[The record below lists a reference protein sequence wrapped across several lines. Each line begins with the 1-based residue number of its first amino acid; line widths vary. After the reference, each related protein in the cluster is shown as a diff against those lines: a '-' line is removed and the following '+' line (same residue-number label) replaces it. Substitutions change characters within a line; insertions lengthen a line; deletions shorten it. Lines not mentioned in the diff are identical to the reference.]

1 MKKTALVLGAT
12 GVSGRALISYLDRQS
27 DWDVIAVSRK
37 PPYFETRSRFVSVDL
52 MDPASCEAG
61 LSSLH
66 EVTHVFY
73 MAYVDSPVIA
83 ETRAPNARMF
93 ANCLPVIERAA
104 SDLQH
109 VCLLQGTK
117 YYGQYLGPFKTPAKE
132 TDPRISVPHFYYDQ
146 QDLLEETRAG
156 KSWSWS
162 AARPHVI
169 CGFALGN
176 PLNLISTIA
185 VYATLQRE
193 MGLPLTFPGK
203 PGAFT
208 SIYQATDAD
217 LLARAMVWMST
228 TPACADQAFNITNG
242 DFFRYQHLWP
252 RFAAHFGLPAG
263 GVETVDLTRAMA
275 GKEAL
280 WDRIVARHELQQHP
294 LSRLVSWSFA
304 NYAFSNDW
312 DVMSDTTKCRKY
324 GFMEYIDSEEMFLQ
338 QFTTLQQM
346 KIIPWGAATTEVDH
360 VDGHGRAHASALS

>member
-12 GVSGRALISYLDRQS
+12 GVSGRALISHLDGL
-27 DWDVIAVSRK
+27 DEWDVIGVSRK
-37 PPYFETRSRFVSVDL
+37 PPYFPSKARFVSVDL
-52 MDPASCEAG
+52 LDPESCRAG
-61 LSSLH
+61 LGGLS

-73 MAYVDSPVIA
+73 AAYVDNPVIA

-93 ANCLPVIERAA
+93 ANALPVIDGAA
-104 SDLQH
+104 DHLQH

-132 TDPRISVPHFYYDQ
+132 TDGRIAVPHFYYDQ
-146 QDLLEETRAG
+146 QDTLTSLREG
-156 KSWSWS
+156 KAWSWS

-176 PLNLISTIA
+176 PLNLVSTIA
-185 VYATLQRE
+185 VYATLMRE

-208 SIYQATDAD
+208 SIYQATDSD

-228 TPACADQAFNITNG
+228 DPRCADQAFNVTNG
-242 DFFRYQHLWP
+242 DFYRYENLWP
-252 RFAAHFGLPAG
+252 SFADHFGLPAG
-263 GVETVDLTRAMA
+263 GVETVDLRTTMA

-280 WDRIVARHELQQHP
+280 WDEIVRKHGLQAHP
-294 LSRLVSWSFA
+294 LSMLVNWSFA

-312 DVMSDTTKCRKY
+312 DVMSSTTKLRQY
-324 GFMEYIDSEEMFLQ
+324 GFFEFIDSEEMFLE
-338 QFTTLQQM
+338 QFSLLQRERLV
-346 KIIPWGAATTEVDH
+346 P
-360 VDGHGRAHASALS
+360 